1 MNDASHI
8 TLVALSCFSRPLIK
22 FSSYR
27 IKVKQ
32 DELREDGW
40 QRGLFIFW
48 SCLRWSWGITVGQ
61 RDVLLMSSDSTPQ
74 LHHPCKPFRDFNE
87 ILSLAHWCI
96 HEKLQD
102 ESSHSAIKVSPSLTV
117 GLSSSPSFSRSLVLS
132 TCIISAVESINSW
145 RELDFIGRRS
155 HRHICDARSQ
165 DAGNRTRRRSLGTT
179 DLLLTTLCMHVVRN
193 LDRITQPGGF
203 WYRTL
208 WGYFSLPPHQT
219 SIFHL
224 FHISPVTTTPIIY
237 THTFSSCLSFVPVFR
252 CPRFHLATSISD
264 HPWGLV
270 NQLPW
275 TWGYSCGDA
284 YTGTREVAGI
294 YRQVFGT
301 TLACPNWGRIMPS
314 LSRFILVVRLS
325 PSLPHTHH
333 PPLTYCTLF
342 SVLEITF

>member
-179 DLLLTTLCMHVVRN
+179 DLLLTTLCRHVVRN

-203 WYRTL
+203 GTALCGDIFLFPLTKPLSFTYSTFL
-208 WGYFSLPPHQT
+208 LSPPLP
-219 SIFHL
+219 S
-224 FHISPVTTTPIIY
+224 Y
-237 THTFSSCLSFVPVFR
+237 THTLSRRVFPSYQFFGAH
-252 CPRFHLATSISD
+252 CSISQ
-264 HPWGLV
+264 HRFPTIPGGLWI
-270 NQLPW
+270 NCLEL
-275 TWGYSCGDA
+275 GDIH
-284 YTGTREVAGI
+284 VATPIRG
-294 YRQVFGT
+294 
-301 TLACPNWGRIMPS
+301 
-314 LSRFILVVRLS
+314 
-325 PSLPHTHH
+325 
-333 PPLTYCTLF
+333 
-342 SVLEITF
+342 LEK